1 MSGQSITIPII
12 QPVINAIVSEETE
25 ITPRKIV
32 ELLGESYDKDSN
44 YIFEIKENITIPTG
58 KTLKDF
64 ENIVV
69 NDTIIYNGGTIENC
83 TITLNMSVE
92 GLNKLNYNIFNGYID
107 FGGRKYGNIKKCNI
121 ISIGYSAISNGYGII
136 EWCNIILYSKSK
148 LYNNKSN
155 YGIKNCIITLNN
167 VCEFYSYGLIS
178 DSYIFLYDSTE
189 FLNHNNNTLYGILIN
204 TYIFV
209 FDNCKI
215 SNTKNDSS
223 GYFVNTFILKYSD
236 DFDYDDTTLIEK
248 IVDNPNEYKLNIP
261 ADTIVL
267 FTSFIKLLINKLN

>member
-1 MSGQSITIPII
+1 MVWYLCPIPFLKDCKGKRQLI
-12 QPVINAIVSEETE
+12 
-25 ITPRKIV
+25 
-32 ELLGESYDKDSN
+32 YDYKGIRDWSVLSDVVTHN
-44 YIFEIKENITIPTG
+44 IYYLKENYRNTNQITEFCNH
-58 KTLKDF
+58 K
-64 ENIVV
+64 
-69 NDTIIYNGGTIENC
+69 
-83 TITLNMSVE
+83 
-92 GLNKLNYNIFNGYID
+92 FN
-107 FGGRKYGNIKKCNI
+107 CNI

-189 FLNHNNNTLYGILIN
+189 FLNHNNNALYGILTN

-223 GYFVNTFILKYSD
+223 GYFVNSLLRSSNSLFLSSIFCLTILS
-236 DFDYDDTTLIEK
+236 LC
-248 IVDNPNEYKLNIP
+248 
-261 ADTIVL
+261 
-267 FTSFIKLLINKLN
+267 SLLYLSNCCN